1 MTTPVHLARPH
12 AASPL
17 LLRLAPLAALV
28 AAALLLLLTAAPA
41 SAHDTLV
48 SSDPEDGAT
57 LETSP
62 EQITLD
68 YSADVLDVSPVV
80 RIAGKDGEVVAE
92 LDPKVDGSTVSA
104 ALDEPLAA
112 GDYEVRWRV
121 VSSDGHP
128 IEGTQTFT
136 VEQGASGAVSDAGGQ
151 TSAPAS
157 DAGGA
162 TSAPAETTAPA
173 AKAPGS
179 GDSEGGAPV
188 VLIVVIVVAVLAI
201 AGGAVAALRRKK

>member
-1 MTTPVHLARPH
+1 MTNPVHLARPH

-92 LDPKVDGSTVSA
+92 LDPKVDGSTVTA

-136 VEQGASGAVSDAGGQ
+136 VEQGASDAGGQ

-173 AKAPGS
+173 AQAAGS

-188 VLIVVIVVAVLAI
+188 VLIVVIVVAVLAV

>member
-17 LLRLAPLAALV
+17 LLRLAPLSALV

-80 RIAGKDGEVVAE
+80 RIAGSDGEVVAE
-92 LDPKVDGSTVSA
+92 LDPEVDGSTVTA

-128 IEGTQTFT
+128 IEGTQSFT
-136 VEQGASGAVSDAGGQ
+136 VDQGAAGAPSDAGGR

-173 AKAPGS
+173 AQTE
-179 GDSEGGAPV
+179 DSEGGAPV
-188 VLIVVIVVAVLAI
+188 VLIVVIVVAVLAV
-201 AGGAVAALRRKK
+201 AGGAVAALRRKR

>member
-12 AASPL
+12 AASPI

-28 AAALLLLLTAAPA
+28 AAALLLLTAAPA

-57 LETSP
+57 LENSP
-62 EQITLD
+62 EQVTLD

-92 LDPKVDGSTVSA
+92 LDPEVDGSTVTA

-128 IEGTQTFT
+128 IEGTQSFT
-136 VEQGASGAVSDAGGQ
+136 VEPGASDGASDAGGQ

-173 AKAPGS
+173 AQTPGS
-179 GDSEGGAPV
+179 GGSEGGAPV
-188 VLIVVIVVAVLAI
+188 VLIVVIVVAVLAV
-201 AGGAVAALRRKK
+201 AGGAVAALRRKR

>member
-1 MTTPVHLARPH
+1 MHLARPH

-41 SAHDTLV
+41 SAHDSLV

-62 EQITLD
+62 EQVTLD

-80 RIAGKDGEVVAE
+80 RITGEGGEVVAE
-92 LDPKVDGSTVSA
+92 LDPEVDGSTVTA

-128 IEGTQTFT
+128 IEGTQSFT
-136 VEQGASGAVSDAGGQ
+136 VEQGAAGAPSDAGGR

-157 DAGGA
+157 DA

-173 AKAPGS
+173 AQTE
-179 GDSEGGAPV
+179 DSEGGAPV
-188 VLIVVIVVAVLAI
+188 VLIVVIVVAVLAV
-201 AGGAVAALRRKK
+201 AGGAVAALRRKR

>member
-1 MTTPVHLARPH
+1 MHLARPH

-41 SAHDTLV
+41 SAHDSLV

-62 EQITLD
+62 EQVTLD

-80 RIAGKDGEVVAE
+80 RITGEGGEVVAE
-92 LDPKVDGSTVSA
+92 LDPEVDGSTVTA

-128 IEGTQTFT
+128 IEGTQSFT
-136 VEQGASGAVSDAGGQ
+136 VEQGAAGAPSDAGGR

-162 TSAPAETTAPA
+162 TSAPAETPAPA
-173 AKAPGS
+173 AQTE
-179 GDSEGGAPV
+179 DSEGGAPV
-188 VLIVVIVVAVLAI
+188 VLIVVIVVAVLAV
-201 AGGAVAALRRKK
+201 AGGAVAALRRKR

>member
-80 RIAGKDGEVVAE
+80 RIAGSDGEVVAE
-92 LDPKVDGSTVSA
+92 LDPEVDGSTVTA

-128 IEGTQTFT
+128 IEGTQSFT
-136 VEQGASGAVSDAGGQ
+136 VEQGAAGAPSDAGGR

-173 AKAPGS
+173 ARTE
-179 GDSEGGAPV
+179 DSEGGAPV
-188 VLIVVIVVAVLAI
+188 VLIVVIVVAVLAV
-201 AGGAVAALRRKK
+201 AGGAVAALRRKR

>member
-41 SAHDTLV
+41 SAHDSLV

-62 EQITLD
+62 EQVTLD

-80 RIAGKDGEVVAE
+80 RITGEGGEVVAE
-92 LDPKVDGSTVSA
+92 LDPEVDGSTVTA

-128 IEGTQTFT
+128 IEGTQSFT
-136 VEQGASGAVSDAGGQ
+136 VEQGAAGAPSDAGGR

-173 AKAPGS
+173 AQTE
-179 GDSEGGAPV
+179 DSEGGAPV
-188 VLIVVIVVAVLAI
+188 VLIVVIVVAVLAV
-201 AGGAVAALRRKK
+201 AGGAVAALRRKR

>member
-12 AASPL
+12 AASPI

-28 AAALLLLLTAAPA
+28 AAVLLLLLTAAPA
-41 SAHDTLV
+41 SAHDSLV

-62 EQITLD
+62 EQVSLE
-68 YSADVLDVSPVV
+68 YSDDVLDVSPVV

-92 LDPKVDGSTVSA
+92 LDPKVEGSTVTA

-121 VSSDGHP
+121 VSADGHP
-128 IEGTQTFT
+128 IEGTESFT
-136 VEQGASGAVSDAGGQ
+136 VAQGATGGASDAGGQ

-162 TSAPAETTAPA
+162 TSAPAETTAPTA
-173 AKAPGS
+173 QTEDP
-179 GDSEGGAPV
+179 EGGAPV

-201 AGGAVAALRRKK
+201 AGGAVAALRRRK